1 MLLFPELIA
10 NVIWLAHFIFLKTT
24 ITSWSKLFER
34 KSLKRNLRNFIE
46 NTNFRKYKNDSWLA
60 QGKSKT
66 TSIVKMQFFT
76 TFCKNVIWLCT
87 FLPLQPYDH
96 TYEITH
102 RECLH
107 WIYKYIFLVTFPII
121 PTILDCSVA
130 YLISI
135 YKYLKKIQSCNNQ
148 FPISMLCQL
157 IA

>member
-76 TFCKNVIWLCT
+76 TFCKNVTWLCT

-96 TYEITH
+96 TIWNNLSKVITLN
-102 RECLH
+102 LH
-107 WIYKYIFLVTFPII
+107 IHIFGHFSLLS
-121 PTILDCSVA
+121 TILDCLVA
-130 YLISI
+130 YLTSI
-135 YKYLKKIQSCNNQ
+135 YLKNTI
-148 FPISMLCQL
+148 M
-157 IA
+157 